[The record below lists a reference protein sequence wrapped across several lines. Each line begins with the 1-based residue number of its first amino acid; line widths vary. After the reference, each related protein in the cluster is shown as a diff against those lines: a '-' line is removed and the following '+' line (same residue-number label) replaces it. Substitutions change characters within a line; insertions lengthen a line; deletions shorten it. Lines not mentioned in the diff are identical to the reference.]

1 MLGPKFSASGLTP
14 VNASLVS
21 GQPLQTLLRHLERV
35 PEAFETLLREKSITD
50 IVLYGDTRPIHA
62 HAIDRARDLG
72 VRIHVFEE
80 GYLRPYWV
88 TYERDGST
96 GHSKLM
102 DMDLV
107 DMFAALHTGSLDEPA
122 APAHWGEMRHH
133 MFYGALYHF
142 FVLCLNQVYPRF

>member
-1 MLGPKFSASGLTP
+1 MFLQRPHGPFFNLLGKMLT
-14 VNASLVS
+14 NAGAEIWRVGFNAGDRVFWSRANRYS
-21 GQPLQTLLRHLERV
+21 RYCDTLSEW
-35 PEAFETLLREKSITD
+35 PEAFETLVREKSVKD

-88 TYERDGST
+88 TYERDGSN

-102 DMDLV
+102 DMDLA
-107 DMFAALHTGSLDEPA
+107 DLSAALQTSSRDEPA
-122 APAHWGEMRHH
+122 APA
-133 MFYGALYHF
+133 Y
-142 FVLCLNQVYPRF
+142 